1 MSAIVTKFISS
12 AFLSI
17 MGLIVVRKM
26 NNCNTK
32 INTIRGIV
40 LMLCLIILPAV
51 IHNIQYTYLY
61 SIIVYVIT
69 IITYKYIL
77 NISFPKIIISCA
89 LLMLSV
95 SLLDSLISWIVVV
108 FVSFKQA
115 RESIYVCLFSS
126 IIISIIML
134 SLINFKII
142 RTKISHFISKIENKR
157 ATHFIIFF
165 VLIVIAI
172 CILLYVISKNFKLN
186 GTFTTSFLILIIFYL
201 LVIILIIEKDN
212 YDKLFTKYDNLFNYV
227 KVFEDWIENEQL
239 TRHEYKN
246 QLAVLRCMTHEKE
259 VKDKIDSI
267 ISSNI
272 NIDEQMVSQ
281 LKYLPSGGFKGLLY
295 YKIAVARNN
304 KVNIDVDIGSD
315 VSKRLKKF
323 NKEQLEILSKLIG
336 IYCDNAIEAAKETR
350 KKIVLLEIY
359 EYNKIVHIV
368 ISNTFNKKK
377 DISRRYEK
385 GVSTKGEG
393 RGNGLYFAN
402 KLISKNKWLEEK
414 QDIVDNFYIQKIS
427 VMKLNES
434 VNKIV

>member
-95 SLLDSLISWIVVV
+95 SLLDSLISWIIVV

-336 IYCDNAIEAAKETR
+336 IYCDNAIEAARETR
-350 KKIVLLEIY
+350 KKIVVIEIY

-427 VMKLNES
+427 VMKLNKT
-434 VNKIV
+434 NNDK

>member
-427 VMKLNES
+427 VMKLNKT
-434 VNKIV
+434 NNDK